1 MSRKTAQR
9 RQGRLRAYGLSL
21 GDLNGRETAKLHSS
35 DPSGKTLILYI
46 LSIRSFWGSTMT
58 EALGVAGSVVGIV
71 SLGIQ
76 LTQGLLKYYGS
87 WKDQDND
94 ISDMCA
100 SLDSLQRTLT
110 ILSKTIQAPAKFGM
124 SIKDSV
130 EKNVNHIRGALE
142 KFKDEL
148 RKVQGTE
155 SPKPGARSA
164 MRRHVRRALYPFK
177 EETLSKIQRVVSEA
191 CATLDLALQVLQV
204 FVYLRF
210 ISDVSQRLS

>member
-1 MSRKTAQR
+1 MA
-9 RQGRLRAYGLSL
+9 
-21 GDLNGRETAKLHSS
+21 
-35 DPSGKTLILYI
+35 
-46 LSIRSFWGSTMT
+46 
-58 EALGVAGSVVGIV
+58 EALGVARSVAGIV

-100 SLDSLQRTLT
+100 SLDSLRRTLV
-110 ILSKTIQAPAKFGM
+110 ILSETIQPPARFGV

-130 EKNVNHIRGALE
+130 EKNINRINGALE
-142 KFKDEL
+142 QLKDEL

-155 SPKPGARSA
+155 PLKPGARSA
-164 MRRHVRRALYPFK
+164 MRRHVRRALYPFR

-191 CATLDLALQVLQV
+191 RSNLDLALQVLQV

-210 ISDVSQRLS
+210 LSDVSQRLS

>member
-9 RQGRLRAYGLSL
+9 RRGRLRAYDLSL
-21 GDLNGRETAKLHSS
+21 GDLNGRETAKLHSL
-35 DPSGKTLILYI
+35 DPPGKTLILYI
-46 LSIRSFWGSTMT
+46 LSIRPLWGSTMA

-110 ILSKTIQAPAKFGM
+110 ILSKTIQPPARFGM

-130 EKNVNHIRGALE
+130 EKHVNRIHSALE
-142 KFKDEL
+142 RLKDEL

-155 SPKPGARSA
+155 SPKPGSRSA
-164 MRRHVRRALYPFK
+164 MRRHVRRALYPFR
-177 EETLSKIQRVVSEA
+177 EETLSKIRRVVFEA
-191 CATLDLALQVLQV
+191 RSNLDLALQVLQV
-204 FVYLRF
+204 FVYL
-210 ISDVSQRLS
+210 